1 MATIADQ
8 YPGHTDDAINC
19 AEPASQFVPL
29 VEHQI
34 PSLRRYAVALTRD
47 RERADDLVQ
56 DCLVR
61 ALTKQHLW
69 QPETD
74 LRAWLFTILHNSRVS
89 ELRRLAREKSRNE
102 IAAGSFSQMSRH
114 PDRRIELLDLDH
126 GIGKLPERQRHA
138 LLLVCLEGI
147 SYEQAGWYSGR
158 TRRHAPLKNSPRPR
172 VTTRGIRSSA
182 DTAAAR
188 RGFCRPAQ

>member
-89 ELRRLAREKSRNE
+89 DLRRLAREKSRNA
-102 IAAGSFSQMSRH
+102 IAADALLPTPRC
-114 PDRRIELLDLDH
+114 PDVQLELFDLDR
-126 GIGKLPERQRHA
+126 GIGKLP
-138 LLLVCLEGI
+138 
-147 SYEQAGWYSGR
+147 GR
-158 TRRHAPLKNSPRPR
+158 TCEAGANWLTSRCSRYTRSCRRAFLA
-172 VTTRGIRSSA
+172 G
-182 DTAAAR
+182 
-188 RGFCRPAQ
+188 

>member
-34 PSLRRYAVALTRD
+34 PGLRRYTVALTRD
-47 RERADDLVQ
+47 RDRADDLVQ

-147 SYEQAGWYSGR
+147 SYEQA
-158 TRRHAPLKNSPRPR
+158 A
-172 VTTRGIRSSA
+172 GIL
-182 DTAAAR
+182 
-188 RGFCRPAQ
+188 G